1 MTITEIRAISGLNKT
16 KFAELYNI
24 PYRTLQDWE
33 AGKSKPPAYVLP
45 LLERCVKEDF
55 KEER

>member
-1 MTITEIRAISGLNKT
+1 MTITEIRAISRLNKT
-16 KFAELYNI
+16 KVAEKYNI

-45 LLERCVKEDF
+45 LLERCVNEDF
-55 KEER
+55 KEE

>member
-1 MTITEIRAISGLNKT
+1 MTITEIRSISGLDKA
-16 KFAELYNI
+16 KFARKYNI
-24 PYRTLQDWE
+24 PYRTIQDWE

>member
-33 AGKSKPPAYVLP
+33 AGKRNPPAYVLS
-45 LLERCVKEDF
+45 LLERVVKMDF
-55 KEER
+55 GSR

>member
-45 LLERCVKEDF
+45 LLERVVKMDF
-55 KEER
+55 GSQ

>member
-1 MTITEIRAISGLNKT
+1 MTITEIRAISRLNKT
-16 KFAELYNI
+16 KFAEFYKI

-45 LLERCVKEDF
+45 LLERCVREDF